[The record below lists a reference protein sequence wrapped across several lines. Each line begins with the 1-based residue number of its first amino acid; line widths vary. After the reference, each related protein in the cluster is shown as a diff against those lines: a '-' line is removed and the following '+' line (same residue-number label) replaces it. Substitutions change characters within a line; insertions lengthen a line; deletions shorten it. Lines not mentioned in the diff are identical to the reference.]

1 MDDEESYDDQQEYVD
16 EDEAMDDEEDD
27 EPNGLNGD
35 AVENGSVLEPNLKP
49 VKGFRRREQGLFIYD
64 ALPFGAIATAY

>member
-1 MDDEESYDDQQEYVD
+1 MDDEESYDDQPEYDD

-27 EPNGLNGD
+27 EPKGLNGD
-35 AVENGSVLEPNLKP
+35 AAENGSVLEPNLKS
-49 VKGFRRREQGLFIYD
+49 VKGLGRRAQGLFIYD